1 MPLVRSETLVA
12 LKKAMI
18 PAMLGFWA
26 SACAGMGGPLAQRHE
41 PLSAVAPT
49 DLVDQV
55 VARAGKDCGEAL
67 RGQLLSGHDEPG
79 TCSAVESVAARVTIL
94 HNGVKFGIVD
104 HRDVEL
110 DRVRLRLS
118 EAGLCK
124 GWPLPIDDDAGVVL
138 RGRDAD
144 RAGCVVRPYRGSLVL
159 TAVDAEGNRHQADM
173 LDVGKDGEVVF
184 EFAALDASLRRAVGQ
199 GLDAYAWLELG
210 ETAWAGTINLERM
223 RGFIADWHFVWVA
236 RGRGSAALFAERHA
250 EHPHGADAQEMALQ
264 ARLERQRQDFDAVAE
279 GKMTA
284 SAFLE
289 RHVWSPFRQA
299 VKELRVTAE

>member
-1 MPLVRSETLVA
+1 MPLLRSQMLPT

-18 PAMLGFWA
+18 PAMLGIFA
-26 SACAGMGGPLAQRHE
+26 SACAGMGGPLVERHE
-41 PLSAVAPT
+41 PLSAVAPS
-49 DLVDQV
+49 DLADQV
-55 VARAGKDCGEAL
+55 AARAGEDCGEAL
-67 RGQLLSGHDEPG
+67 RGQLLSGQAETG
-79 TCSAVESVAARVTIL
+79 ACNAVESAAARVTIL
-94 HNGVKFGIVD
+94 HNGVKFGIVE

-124 GWPLPIDDDAGVVL
+124 GWPLPIEDNSGVVL
-138 RGRDAD
+138 HGRDAD

-159 TAVDAEGNRHQADM
+159 TAIDVEGTRHQAAM
-173 LDVGKDGEVVF
+173 LDVDKDGEVVF
-184 EFAALDASLRRAVGQ
+184 EFAAVDASLRRTVGH
-199 GLDAYAWLELG
+199 GLDAYEWLELG

-236 RGRGSAALFAERHA
+236 RGRGSAALFAERHGGHA
-250 EHPHGADAQEMALQ
+250 RGADAQEMALQ
-264 ARLERQRQDFDAVAE
+264 ARLDRQRQDFDAVAE

-299 VKELRVTAE
+299 VEELSVTAE

>member
-1 MPLVRSETLVA
+1 MPLLGSQTLLA

-18 PAMLGFWA
+18 PAMLSLLA
-26 SACAGMGGPLAQRHE
+26 SACAGMGGPLAERHE
-41 PLSAVAPT
+41 PLSAVAPSE
-49 DLVDQV
+49 LADQV
-55 VARAGKDCGEAL
+55 AARAGEDCGEAL
-67 RGQLLSGHDEPG
+67 RGQLLSGRAQAG
-79 TCSAVESVAARVTIL
+79 SCNAVESTAARVTIL
-94 HNGVKFGIVD
+94 HNGVKFGIVE

-144 RAGCVVRPYRGSLVL
+144 RAGCVLRPYRGALVL
-159 TAVDAEGNRHQADM
+159 TAIDEEGNRHQAAM
-173 LDVGKDGEVVF
+173 LEVDKDGEVVF
-184 EFAALDASLRRAVGQ
+184 EFAAVDASLRRGGGH

-250 EHPHGADAQEMALQ
+250 DHPRSGDAQAMALE
-264 ARLERQRQDFDAVAE
+264 ARLERQRDDFDAVAE

-299 VKELRVTAE
+299 VEELTVTAE

>member
-1 MPLVRSETLVA
+1 MPLLRSKNLFA

-18 PAMLGFWA
+18 PAILAVWA
-26 SACAGMGGPLAQRHE
+26 SGCAGMGGPLAERHE
-41 PLSAVAPT
+41 PLSAVAPSE
-49 DLVDQV
+49 LADQV
-55 VARAGKDCGEAL
+55 AARAGKDCGETL
-67 RGQLLSGHDEPG
+67 REQLLSGRAEAGD
-79 TCSAVESVAARVTIL
+79 CSAVDSVAARVTIL

-124 GWPLPIDDDAGVVL
+124 GWPLPINDDAGVVL
-138 RGRDAD
+138 HGRDAD

-159 TAVDAEGNRHQADM
+159 TAIDAEGNRHQAAM

-184 EFAALDASLRRAVGQ
+184 EFAAVDASLRRAVGQ

-250 EHPHGADAQEMALQ
+250 AHPRGADAQAMALQ
-264 ARLERQRQDFDAVAE
+264 ARLERQRQDFDAVSE

-299 VKELRVTAE
+299 VEELTVTAE